1 MKNIVSLLL
10 IPLSEHLL
18 VLCNG
23 MCNVI
28 ALDIRKNWDRIRN
41 IVPCKVEATDRTFCG
56 KLFLRI
62 SFYV

>member
-10 IPLSEHLL
+10 IPLSKHLL

-28 ALDIRKNWDRIRN
+28 TLDIRKNLERIIN
-41 IVPCKVEATDRTFCG
+41 IVPCKVETTDRTFCG

>member
-10 IPLSEHLL
+10 ISLLKHLL
-18 VLCNG
+18 VLHNG

-28 ALDIRKNWDRIRN
+28 TLGIRKNWDRIRN

-56 KLFLRI
+56 KLLLRI

>member
-10 IPLSEHLL
+10 IPLSKHLL

-23 MCNVI
+23 ICNVI
-28 ALDIRKNWDRIRN
+28 TLDIRKNLERIIN
-41 IVPCKVEATDRTFCG
+41 VSCKVEATDRTFCG